1 MSSKSVTRDEIEKKL
16 RKQIDILPP
25 SLIEDLREQ
34 LQSRKISKKQLTQI
48 IKEVVKAYQ
57 ESLVQPGEAVG
68 AVAAQS
74 IGEPG
79 TQMTLKT
86 FHYAGVTELYVTLG
100 LPRLIEIVDA
110 RRNPSTPTM
119 RVYLDEE
126 HRQDEEKVLR
136 LVQLIEET
144 KVERVSQSV
153 AIDLAEGGIVIELHP
168 ELMKD
173 KKITS
178 ELIQEKLQD
187 LKVGIIEGDDERIVI
202 VPELREGEELVPM
215 ARLQKILK
223 KVREALIKGLAG
235 VKRVI
240 VTKEKGEIFLDTEGT
255 NLRGVLRTNG
265 VDNTRSISN
274 HIHEIA
280 ETLGIEAARS
290 VIILE
295 AEEVLAEQGLDVD
308 IRHIMLVADLM
319 TNTGEIR
326 QIGRHGISGQQSSV
340 LSRAAF
346 EVTVKHLIHASIR
359 GEQDPL
365 LGITEN
371 VIVGQQMPLGTGS
384 IDLLMM
390 PPKPPK
396 EK

>member
-1 MSSKSVTRDEIEKKL
+1 MSSKFVTPEEIEKKL
-16 RKQIDILPP
+16 KRQEKKLPP
-25 SLIEDLREQ
+25 RLLADLREQ
-34 LQSRKISKKQLTQI
+34 LLSRKITSKQLTSI
-48 IKEVVKAYQ
+48 IKEVVKAYDA
-57 ESLVQPGEAVG
+57 SLVQPGEAVG

-126 HRQDEEKVLR
+126 HRQNEPKVMK
-136 LVQLIEET
+136 LVQQIEQT
-144 KVERVSQSV
+144 KVERVSESV
-153 AIDLAEGGIVIELHP
+153 SIDLAEGGIVIELHP

-173 KKITS
+173 KKVTS
-178 ELIQEKLQD
+178 AMIQDRLID
-187 LKVGIIEGDDERIVI
+187 LKVGDVQGDDERII
-202 VPELREGEELVPM
+202 IIPELREGEEVVPM
-215 ARLQKILK
+215 AKLQKILK

-255 NLRGVLRTNG
+255 NLRGVLRTRG
-265 VDNTRSISN
+265 VDNTRSLSN

-280 ETLGIEAARS
+280 DTLGIEAARS
-290 VIILE
+290 VIIQE

-346 EVTVKHLIHASIR
+346 EVTVKHLIHASVR
-359 GEQDPL
+359 GERDPL

>member
-1 MSSKSVTRDEIEKKL
+1 MSSKFVTPEEIDKALGRQQKT
-16 RKQIDILPP
+16 LPP
-25 SLIEDLREQ
+25 RLIEDLREQ
-34 LQSRKISKKQLTQI
+34 LLSRKISKTQLSSI
-48 IKEVVKAYQ
+48 VKEVVKAYHS
-57 ESLVQPGEAVG
+57 SLVQPGEAVG

-126 HRQDEEKVLR
+126 HRQNESKVMK
-136 LVQLIEET
+136 LVQQIEQT

-153 AIDLAEGGIVIELHP
+153 SIDLAEGGIVIELHS

-173 KKITS
+173 KKVTS
-178 ELIQEKLQD
+178 EMIQERLLE
-187 LKVGIIEGDDERIVI
+187 LKVGEVEGDDERIVI
-202 VPELREGEELVPM
+202 IPGLREGEEVVPM
-215 ARLQKILK
+215 AKLQKTLK

-255 NLRGVLRTNG
+255 NLRGVLRTKG

-280 ETLGIEAARS
+280 DTLGIEAARS

-346 EVTVKHLIHASIR
+346 EVTVKHLIHASVR

-390 PPKPPK
+390 PPKPQK

>member
-1 MSSKSVTRDEIEKKL
+1 MSSKFVTPEEIEKKL
-16 RKQIDILPP
+16 QKQQKKLPP
-25 SLIEDLREQ
+25 RLIEDLREQ
-34 LQSRKISKKQLTQI
+34 LLSRKISSTQLTRI
-48 IKEVVKAYQ
+48 IKAVRKAYHD
-57 ESLVQPGEAVG
+57 SLVEPGEAVG

-86 FHYAGVTELYVTLG
+86 FHYAGVAQLMMTLG

-126 HRQDEEKVLR
+126 HRQDEEKVMK
-136 LVQLIEET
+136 LVQQIEQT
-144 KVERVSQSV
+144 KVERVSKSV
-153 AIDLAEGGIVIELHP
+153 AIDLAEGGIIVELHP

-173 KKITS
+173 KNVTS
-178 ELIQEKLQD
+178 EMIQEKLLT
-187 LKVGIIEGDDERIVI
+187 LKVGEVEGDNERIVI
-202 VPELREGEELVPM
+202 IPGLREGEEVVPM
-215 ARLQKILK
+215 AKLQKILK

-240 VTKEKGEIFLDTEGT
+240 VNKEKGEIYLDTEGT

-265 VDNTRSISN
+265 VDNTRTLSN
-274 HIHEIA
+274 HIHEVA

-290 VIILE
+290 VIIIE
-295 AEEVLAEQGLDVD
+295 AEKVLDEQGLDVD

-319 TNTGEIR
+319 TNTGELR

-390 PPKPPK
+390 PPKPPS

>member
-1 MSSKSVTRDEIEKKL
+1 MSSKFVTSEEIEKKL
-16 RKQIDILPP
+16 QKQKKKLPP
-25 SLIEDLREQ
+25 RLIEDLRDQ
-34 LQSRKISKKQLTQI
+34 LLSRKITTKQLTRI
-48 IKEVVKAYQ
+48 IKEVVKAYH

-126 HRQDEEKVLR
+126 HRQNERKVMK
-136 LVQLIEET
+136 LVQQIEQT
-144 KVERVSQSV
+144 KVERVSESV
-153 AIDLAEGGIVIELHP
+153 SIDLAEGGIAIELHP

-173 KKITS
+173 KRVTS
-178 ELIQEKLQD
+178 EMIQEKLGE
-187 LKVGIIEGDDERIVI
+187 LKVGDIQGDDERII
-202 VPELREGEELVPM
+202 IIPELREGEEVVPM
-215 ARLQKILK
+215 AKLQKVLK

-255 NLRGVLRTNG
+255 NLRGVLRTKG

-290 VIILE
+290 VIIQE
-295 AEEVLAEQGLDVD
+295 AEGVLAEQGLDVD

-359 GEQDPL
+359 GERDPL

>member
-1 MSSKSVTRDEIEKKL
+1 MSSQFVTPEEIEKKL
-16 RKQIDILPP
+16 QKQLKTLPP
-25 SLIEDLREQ
+25 LLIEDLRGE
-34 LQSRKISKKQLTQI
+34 LLSRKITNTQLTRI
-48 IKEVVKAYQ
+48 IKEVVKAYHG
-57 ESLVQPGEAVG
+57 SLVEPGEAVG

-126 HRQDEEKVLR
+126 HRQNEGKVMK
-136 LVQLIEET
+136 LVQQIEQT

-173 KKITS
+173 KKVTS
-178 ELIQEKLQD
+178 EMIQEKLAE
-187 LKVGIIEGDDERIVI
+187 LKVGDIEGDDERIVI
-202 VPELREGEELVPM
+202 IPGLREGEEVIPM
-215 ARLQKILK
+215 AKLQKVLK
-223 KVREALIKGLAG
+223 KVRDALIKGLAG

-255 NLRGVLRTNG
+255 NLRGVLRTKG
-265 VDNTRSISN
+265 VDNTRSLSN

-290 VIILE
+290 IIILE
-295 AEEVLAEQGLDVD
+295 AEDVLAEQGLDVD